1 MRCVRSSMSNWFS
14 HLKRGIKVKR
24 FFLLMACAVVVGCG
38 GMGSSGAVYPAGY
51 RTLTQE
57 VAALVETHRT
67 NAAVASTVDACLTER
82 ARYDVEVR
90 PKLEMMQS
98 QSRGMDNCMMQ
109 MGRAG
114 DADLATTCGSMMS
127 ELNGHKTTACASADA
142 TVNKAE
148 AVRHCDAMKTWLD
161 AAQNRASSLGS
172 RCR

>member
-1 MRCVRSSMSNWFS
+1 MKYFS
-14 HLKRGIKVKR
+14 
-24 FFLLMACAVVVGCG
+24 LLMACAVVVGCG
-38 GMGSSGAVYPAGY
+38 GMSNSGAVDSVAY
-51 RTLTQE
+51 RKLTQE
-57 VAALVETHRT
+57 VAALVGTHRT

-98 QSRGMDNCMMQ
+98 QSGGMDNCMMQ

-127 ELNGHKTTACASADA
+127 ELNGHKTTACASTDA
-142 TVNKAE
+142 TVNRAE

-161 AAQNRASSLGS
+161 AAQNRASSLVN